1 MRRRLLA
8 PGLASLLV
16 LMTGGVAT
24 LFAQKAPP
32 ERPRPKAPAM
42 EQAPSAVDVTVATGN
57 MQKTRG
63 DFHLL
68 LQNHPRLVGVL
79 YHDPSLLA
87 DLDYVKRNGPDVAA
101 FLEQHPEIAQ
111 NPEFFLGDDVQ
122 RIHDWGVQ
130 ARRGGEESVTMRI
143 MNDVWPFMVFVI
155 VTSVLMWLIKVF
167 LENRRW
173 GRIAKV
179 QAEVHTKLMD
189 KFASS
194 QDLQAYMQT
203 EAGKRF
209 LESAPIPVEPDQKT
223 RMSAPLGRILW
234 SVQVGLILAMGG
246 IALLFVRSNV
256 PEGIQPLTV
265 FGTLGLMLGV
275 GFVLSAGAAYVLS
288 RHLGLF
294 EGARSG
300 PAT

>member
-1 MRRRLLA
+1 MQRRLLVL
-8 PGLASLLV
+8 GLASLLV

-24 LFAQKAPP
+24 LFAQQAPP

-42 EQAPSAVDVTVATGN
+42 QQASGAVDVQAATGS
-57 MQKTRG
+57 MAKTRS
-63 DFHLL
+63 DFYLL
-68 LQNHPRLVGVL
+68 LRNHPRLVGVF
-79 YHDPSLLA
+79 YHDPSLLG
-87 DLDYVKRNGPDVAA
+87 DLDYVKKNGPDLAA
-101 FLEQHPEIAQ
+101 FVEQHPEVAQ
-111 NPEFFLGDDVQ
+111 NPEFFLGEEVQ
-122 RIHDWGVQ
+122 RMHDSDT
-130 ARRGGEESVTMRI
+130 RTRNDRESASMRI
-143 MNDVWPFMVFVI
+143 MDDVWPFMVFVI
-155 VTSVLMWLIKVF
+155 VTGVLMWLIKVF

-179 QAEVHTKLMD
+179 QAEVHAKLMD
-189 KFASS
+189 KFSSS

-209 LESAPIPVEPDQKT
+209 LESAPIPVEPDQKI

-256 PEGIQPLTV
+256 PEGVQPLTV
-265 FGTLGLMLGV
+265 FGTLGLMLGL

-294 EGARSG
+294 ESARSG

>member
-1 MRRRLLA
+1 M
-8 PGLASLLV
+8 
-16 LMTGGVAT
+16 
-24 LFAQKAPP
+24 
-32 ERPRPKAPAM
+32 
-42 EQAPSAVDVTVATGN
+42 
-57 MQKTRG
+57 
-63 DFHLL
+63 
-68 LQNHPRLVGVL
+68 
-79 YHDPSLLA
+79 
-87 DLDYVKRNGPDVAA
+87 
-101 FLEQHPEIAQ
+101 
-111 NPEFFLGDDVQ
+111 
-122 RIHDWGVQ
+122 
-130 ARRGGEESVTMRI
+130 TMRI
-143 MNDVWPFMVFVI
+143 MDDVAPFLMFVI
-155 VTSVLMWLIKVF
+155 VTSVLMWLVKVF

-173 GRIAKV
+173 GRMAKV
-179 QAEVHTKLMD
+179 QAEVHTKLLE

-209 LESAPIPVEPDQKT
+209 LESAPIPIEPDQKT

-256 PEGIQPLTV
+256 PEGVQPLTV
-265 FGTLGLMLGV
+265 FGTLGLMLGL

-294 EGARSG
+294 ESARSG

>member
-1 MRRRLLA
+1 MQRRFLA
-8 PGLASLLV
+8 LGLANLLG
-16 LMTGGVAT
+16 LMTLGALT
-24 LFAQKAPP
+24 LFAQTTLP
-32 ERPRPKAPAM
+32 ERPRPKATATQPA
-42 EQAPSAVDVTVATGN
+42 ASPVDVTVATGN

-87 DLDYVKRNGPDVAA
+87 DLDYVKRDGPDVGA

-111 NPEFFLGDDVQ
+111 NPEFFLGSDVEGM
-122 RIHDWGVQ
+122 HDSRMR
-130 ARRGGEESVTMRI
+130 ARTERESATMRI
-143 MNDVWPFMVFVI
+143 MDDFWPFMVFVI

-167 LENRRW
+167 LDSRRW
-173 GRIAKV
+173 SRAAKV
-179 QAEVHTKLMD
+179 QAEVHTKLLD

-203 EAGKRF
+203 EAGRRF
-209 LESAPIPVEPDQKT
+209 LESAPIPIEPDQKI

-246 IALLFVRSNV
+246 MALLFVRTNV
-256 PEGIQPLTV
+256 PEGIQALTV
-265 FGTLGLMLGV
+265 FGTLGLMLGF
-275 GFVLSAGAAYVLS
+275 GFVLSAGAAYLLS

-294 EGARSG
+294 ESARSG
-300 PAT
+300 PVA